1 MASARNARKALARGA
16 ADEALVLLWNE
27 VEPARLAG
35 DLATLRDIGRL
46 AEQIRRDGDPAQ
58 QREAERLLET
68 LRGTIEG
75 EPAAR
80 PGTEALESRVE
91 RDATTLGGVE
101 EAGPPDEA
109 EGTEG
114 TEGRLGRTSSLV
126 WILLFLLIV
135 IANALRGVGGD

>member
-16 ADEALVLLWNE
+16 ADEALVLLWNG

-35 DLATLRDIGRL
+35 DVATLREIGRL
-46 AEQIRRDGDPAQ
+46 AERIRRDGDPAQ

-68 LRGTIEG
+68 VREFIDG
-75 EPAAR
+75 ESAAIPATA
-80 PGTEALESRVE
+80 ALEPRME
-91 RDATTLGGVE
+91 NGATTLEDAE
-101 EAGPPDEA
+101 EAGPLDEA

-114 TEGRLGRTSSLV
+114 RPGRMTSLI

-135 IANALRGVGGD
+135 IANALRGIGGD

>member
-16 ADEALVLLWNE
+16 ADESLVLLWNE

-35 DLATLRDIGRL
+35 DVATLRDIGRI

-68 LRGTIEG
+68 LRGLTED
-75 EPAAR
+75 ETPAR
-80 PGTEALESRVE
+80 PATDALEFSVE
-91 RDATTLGGVE
+91 PDATTLDGDAQ

-109 EGTEG
+109 EGTD
-114 TEGRLGRTSSLV
+114 GRLGRTSSLV

-135 IANALRGVGGD
+135 IANALRGIGGD

>member
-35 DLATLRDIGRL
+35 DVATLRDIGRL

-68 LRGTIEG
+68 LRGLSGG
-75 EPAAR
+75 EAAAR
-80 PGTEALESRVE
+80 PEAAVLEPSVE
-91 RDATTLGGVE
+91 RGSTTLEDAE
-101 EAGPPDEA
+101 EAGPVDEA
-109 EGTEG
+109 DGTG
-114 TEGRLGRTSSLV
+114 GGLGRMASLF

>member
-35 DLATLRDIGRL
+35 DVATLRDIGRL

-68 LRGTIEG
+68 LRGLSGG
-75 EPAAR
+75 EAAAR
-80 PGTEALESRVE
+80 PEAAVLEPSVE
-91 RDATTLGGVE
+91 RGSTTLEDAE
-101 EAGPPDEA
+101 EAGPVDEA
-109 EGTEG
+109 DGTG
-114 TEGRLGRTSSLV
+114 SGLGRTASLF

>member
-16 ADEALVLLWNE
+16 ADEALVHLWNA

-35 DLATLRDIGRL
+35 DVATLRDIGRI

-58 QREAERLLET
+58 QQEAERLLET

-75 EPAAR
+75 EAAAR
-80 PGTEALESRVE
+80 PETEALEPHME
-91 RDATTLGGVE
+91 RDAPTLDDAQ
-101 EAGPPDEA
+101 EAGPLDDA
-109 EGTEG
+109 EGAN
-114 TEGRLGRTSSLV
+114 GRLGRMSSIV